1 MSEQSEL
8 LPVLQQLLKTVE
20 TVATEIVAQ
29 NVTGWDQLT
38 TNPRADM
45 ACAVLADHVAEL
57 LTPVSS
63 YDHAIDD
70 AYIVGLAAQVLA
82 DCVVA
87 ENRGTQ

>member
-1 MSEQSEL
+1 MSEQPEL
-8 LPVLQQLLKTVE
+8 KPVLQQLLKTVE

-38 TNPRADM
+38 MNPRADM
-45 ACAVLADHVAEL
+45 ACAVLADHVTEL

-70 AYIVGLAAQVLA
+70 AHIVALAAQVLA

-87 ENRGTQ
+87 ENGGTQ